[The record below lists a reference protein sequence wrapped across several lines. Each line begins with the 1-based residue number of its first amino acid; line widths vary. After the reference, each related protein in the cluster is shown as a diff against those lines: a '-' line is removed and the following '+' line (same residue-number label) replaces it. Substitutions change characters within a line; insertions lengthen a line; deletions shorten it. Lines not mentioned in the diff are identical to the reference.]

1 MSSEKV
7 EHNNTQEQQTESDSD
22 SNISNDSES
31 EYEEFDLSDNPNYQ
45 VLAAFFEDD
54 DGNNICDHIAKLTE
68 TIDLNSKKLD
78 RVLEALSNKVSSSKT
93 SSDKKMSKPAKISS

>member
-1 MSSEKV
+1 MSTEKI
-7 EHNNTQEQQTESDSD
+7 EQEAPTESDSD
-22 SNISNDSES
+22 SGSGSES

-78 RVLEALSNKVSSSKT
+78 KVLEALSSKT
-93 SSDKKMSKPAKISS
+93 SSEKKSVKPVKKSS